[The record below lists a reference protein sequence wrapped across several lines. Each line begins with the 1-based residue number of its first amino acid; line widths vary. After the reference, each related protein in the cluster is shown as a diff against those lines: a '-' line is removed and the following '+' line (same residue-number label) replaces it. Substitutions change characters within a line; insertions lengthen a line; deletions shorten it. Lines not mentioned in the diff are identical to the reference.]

1 ASRCTRSTTNER
13 GYSAQWTGLQR
24 NGNRPGPEVASTRA
38 ESVPANPS
46 DHAPSGVS
54 TRTYIVLAAITGLV
68 ILVAFATQ
76 VLLVHS

>member
-1 ASRCTRSTTNER
+1 MR
-13 GYSAQWTGLQR
+13 AQ
-24 NGNRPGPEVASTRA
+24 
-38 ESVPANPS
+38 SVPANPS
-46 DHAPSGVS
+46 DHVGAGVS

>member
-1 ASRCTRSTTNER
+1 
-13 GYSAQWTGLQR
+13 
-24 NGNRPGPEVASTRA
+24 
-38 ESVPANPS
+38 VPANPS